1 MATRPLTDRE
11 RRTLRFGGIGIAV
24 YLVLFFGLQ
33 IWSYAQ
39 RRRTDYQRLLREA
52 AVWND
57 KLAVYDEKVRMTQ
70 DLMEKFRMDPG
81 KLSRTSLV
89 AQASA
94 AIQQAAM
101 QGGVQLGPVRE
112 TPSRASGKELTGIQL
127 EGMGPA
133 PSILGF
139 LETLGTLGFPLVTET
154 IQMSPAPMGPAQVKV
169 SLTLLLLDFE
179 QWKAT
184 ERKPDA

>member
-1 MATRPLTDRE
+1 MAMRTLTDRE

-33 IWSYAQ
+33 AWKFAE
-39 RRRTDYQRLLREA
+39 RRRADYRRLQLEA
-52 AVWND
+52 TTLND
-57 KLAVYDEKVRMTQ
+57 KLAGYDEKVRMTK
-70 DLMEKFRMDPG
+70 DLMEAFRMDPG

-112 TPSRASGKELTGIQL
+112 TPSRGSGKELTGMQL

-133 PSILGF
+133 PSILRF
-139 LETLGTLGFPLVTET
+139 LETLGTLGYPLVTDT
-154 IQMSPAPMGPAQVKV
+154 IQFGIAPMGPGQVKV
-169 SLTLLLLDFE
+169 SLTLLILDFE
-179 QWKAT
+179 QWKADP
-184 ERKPDA
+184 RRPDA

>member
-11 RRTLRFGGIGIAV
+11 RRLLRFGGMGTAI

-33 IWSYAQ
+33 VWTFAE
-39 RRRTDYQRLLREA
+39 RRRADYRRLLGEA
-52 AVWND
+52 SVWND

-70 DLMEKFRMDPG
+70 DLMERFRMDPG

-112 TPSRASGKELTGIQL
+112 TPSRAAGKELTGIQM

-133 PSILGF
+133 ASVLGF

-154 IQMSPAPMGPAQVKV
+154 VQLSPAPMGPAQVKV
-169 SLTLLLLDFE
+169 SLTLMLLDFE
-179 QWKAT
+179 QWNAA
-184 ERKPDA
+184 ERRPDA